1 MIPVDSRGL
10 GFPSEVSARRRLFK
24 FLFSLGTLAIY
35 AGATVGIAEGRKDQL
50 LGPAIA
56 AGGVALD
63 GLAIRVWHR
72 TRAMEQSTN
81 IDPAT
86 EVPVSAFQVDPVSGI
101 SPAETTVE

>member
-10 GFPSEVSARRRLFK
+10 GFPGEVPARRRLFK
-24 FLFSLGTLAIY
+24 FLLSLGTLAIY
-35 AGATVGIAEGRKDQL
+35 AGAAVGIAEGRKDQL

-72 TRAMEQSTN
+72 TRVMGQSTD

-86 EVPVSAFQVDPVSGI
+86 EVPVPAFQVDSVSGI
-101 SPAETTVE
+101 SPV